1 MRARFH
7 NLWAFLKSGYIFV
20 PMGISV
26 AAGALALIMLYIEKF
41 VEARI
46 GPGWLYFGEP
56 DGARLILTTIASSM
70 ITVAGVVFSITI
82 VVLALTSSQYGSR
95 LLRNFLRDTVTQS
108 VLGAFTGTF
117 IYCMLVLRGVRDGP
131 WPVPHLSVSVGVLL
145 ALISLFVLIYF
156 FHHMAALIQPENICY
171 AVFKD
176 LEAVIHELMPA
187 AAGWGEPE
195 QKPQEKREP
204 GPDALEVVSGR
215 SGYVESID
223 LVGLVREAERHDVVL
238 KLQHGAGD
246 FVIRGE
252 AICLIWPGGRLNE
265 ALRKKI
271 ERSFMLGARLT
282 LEQDMEFAFKQLVQ
296 VAVRALSP
304 AINDSFTAMICVDW
318 LGVAITSVAIREA
331 PSCCLYGSGGELRVI
346 MDIVSFSRITD
357 TAFNQIRQAARNNVA
372 VSIRMLETIR
382 VVAVFARNAGQKN
395 ALLHHAE
402 KIRREITRS
411 GIDMDDMDDIE
422 ERFREAVEA
431 LKAA

>member
-1 MRARFH
+1 MRAKFH
-7 NLWAFLKSGYIFV
+7 NIWAFLKSGYIFV
-20 PMGISV
+20 PMAISL
-26 AAGALALIMLYIEKF
+26 ASGALALIMPYIEKI

-46 GPGWLYFGEP
+46 GPGWLYFGEA
-56 DGARLILTTIASSM
+56 DDVRLILTTIASSM

-82 VVLALTSSQYGSR
+82 VVFALTSSQYGSR

-117 IYCMLVLRGVRDGP
+117 IYCMLVLREVRDGFE
-131 WPVPHLSVSVGVLL
+131 PVPHLSVSVGVLL
-145 ALISLFVLIYF
+145 TLVSLFVLIYF
-156 FHHMAALIQPENICY
+156 FHHMAAFIQPENICY

-176 LEAVIHELMPA
+176 LEAVIHELMPVA
-187 AAGWGEPE
+187 VGWAEPE
-195 QKPQEKREP
+195 EKPQEESDLGP
-204 GPDALEVVSGR
+204 GALEVVSGR

-238 KLQHGAGD
+238 KLQHRASD

-252 AICLIWPGGRLNE
+252 ALCLIWPGGRLGQ

-271 ERSFMLGARLT
+271 ERSFILGARLT

-304 AINDSFTAMICVDW
+304 AINDPFTAMICVDW

-331 PSCCLYGSGGELRVI
+331 PSRYLYGSGGELRVI
-346 MDIVSFSRITD
+346 MDIVSFEGITD
-357 TAFNQIRQAARNNVA
+357 TAFDQIRQAARNNVA
-372 VSIRMLETIR
+372 VSIRMLETIK
-382 VVAVFARNAGQKN
+382 VVAAFARNDGQKN
-395 ALLHHAE
+395 ALLRHAE

-411 GIDMDDMDDIE
+411 GIDTDDMNDIE
-422 ERFREAVEA
+422 ERFRGAVEA